1 MKIYFMHKAQQYH
14 NKKHFK
20 KQMLFKM
27 SFFWDIGMYFV
38 HKVYLHQ
45 VTRNIIN
52 MGTRV
57 VPLVEYAIHVEESQ
71 HKSVMTSDVSWF
83 KLHEPFELVE
93 EEA

>member
-1 MKIYFMHKAQQYH
+1 
-14 NKKHFK
+14 
-20 KQMLFKM
+20 
-27 SFFWDIGMYFV
+27 MYFV

-57 VPLVEYAIHVEESQ
+57 VPLVEYVIRVEESQ

-83 KLHEPFELVE
+83 KLHEPFEHVE

>member
-1 MKIYFMHKAQQYH
+1 
-14 NKKHFK
+14 
-20 KQMLFKM
+20 MLFKM
-27 SFFWDIGMYFV
+27 SFFDIGMYFV

-57 VPLVEYAIHVEESQ
+57 VPLVEYVIRVEESQ

-83 KLHEPFELVE
+83 KLHEPFENVE
-93 EEA
+93 EEAKTKRREILN